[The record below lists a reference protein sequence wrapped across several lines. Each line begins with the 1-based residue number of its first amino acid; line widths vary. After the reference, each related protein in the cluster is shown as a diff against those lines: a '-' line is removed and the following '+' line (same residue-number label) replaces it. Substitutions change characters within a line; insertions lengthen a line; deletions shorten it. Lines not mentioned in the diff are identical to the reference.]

1 MRRGAGG
8 ALHRS
13 SGITPGRPLPTT
25 GLCAHPAALHF
36 FYPHFSAS
44 PTLPGQHDR
53 SVYSPGWE
61 KLIAIIV
68 GIKEWVVP
76 QDKAFFDL
84 FDEMARTVVV
94 AADLLVDFIE
104 NFEDVKEK
112 CRQVKELE
120 HQGDDITHQIYEQ
133 LNRTFITPLEPE
145 EISRLASA
153 LDDILDYIDGTA
165 QQMYSYGITET
176 DDSMIQLAKLI
187 QLSVIEIEKA
197 VTGIRSIKDPGLI
210 EERCIEVNRLEN
222 IADNVLGH
230 AIMDIFKTKDAITII
245 KLKDI
250 YENLE
255 MATDKCEDVANVLS
269 DIAIRHS

>member
-1 MRRGAGG
+1 
-8 ALHRS
+8 
-13 SGITPGRPLPTT
+13 
-25 GLCAHPAALHF
+25 
-36 FYPHFSAS
+36 
-44 PTLPGQHDR
+44 
-53 SVYSPGWE
+53 
-61 KLIAIIV
+61 V

-76 QDKAFFDL
+76 QDKVFFDL
-84 FDEMARTVVV
+84 FDQMAATVVS
-94 AADLLVDFIE
+94 AADLLVEFVE
-104 NFEDVKEK
+104 NFENVKEQ
-112 CRQVKELE
+112 CRRMKEIE
-120 HQGDDITHQIYEQ
+120 HQGDEITHQIYEQ

-176 DDSMIQLAKLI
+176 DDSMVQLAKLI
-187 QLSVIEIEKA
+187 QLSVVEIEKA
-197 VTGIRSIKDPGLI
+197 VTGIRTIKNPGLI

-222 IADNVLGH
+222 VADNVLGH
-230 AIMDIFKTKDAITII
+230 AIMDLFKTGDAITII

-255 MATDKCEDVANVLS
+255 IATDKCEDAANVLS